1 MEGPPGFKIDWQEMY
16 ITFYMRV
23 TISMKVINCN
33 GWLNNKLM
41 ASISSRESSTDINVG
56 KYYNHNY
63 FNLAMHYSIFWVSAS
78 TSLFYF
84 RLGNWL
90 GVCFY
95 EDYYM

>member
-1 MEGPPGFKIDWQEMY
+1 
-16 ITFYMRV
+16 MRV
-23 TISMKVINCN
+23 VISMKMINY
-33 GWLNNKLM
+33 WPILNNKLM